1 MGKQNLDDILQQGIH
16 GAKQTKPDERRK
28 FLGTIRE
35 RVVVALTKAEV
46 RKKQI
51 EPEFKQLLETNKG
64 AQIYLN
70 GNMNYSFYSKYIT
83 LADGMKM
90 PYKIVTNKEHDT
102 EYGLVL
108 AYDYAIDKE
117 DITLSKKPN
126 LKLDEA
132 LNENEGTGIFSKV
145 KTLFSKR

>member
-46 RKKQI
+46 RKQQI
-51 EPEFKQLLETNKG
+51 DHEFKQLLEKNKE

-70 GNMNYSFYSKYIT
+70 GNMNYTFYSKYIV
-83 LADGMKM
+83 LADRMKV
-90 PYKIVTNKEHDT
+90 PYKIVTNKEYDS

-117 DITLSKKPN
+117 DISLSKKP
-126 LKLDEA
+126 KVQIEEA
-132 LNENEGTGIFSKV
+132 TNEGTGIFSKV
-145 KTLFSKR
+145 KTLFSKK

>member
-1 MGKQNLDDILQQGIH
+1 VGKQNVDDILQQGIH

-35 RVVVALTKAEV
+35 RVVVVLTKAEV
-46 RKKQI
+46 RSKQI
-51 EPEFKQLLETNKG
+51 EPEFKHVLEKNKG

-70 GNMNYSFYSKYIT
+70 GNMNYTFYSKYIT
-83 LADGMKM
+83 LAEEMQVH
-90 PYKIVTNKEHDT
+90 YKIVTNKEHDS

-117 DITLSKKPN
+117 DISLSKKPN
-126 LKLDEA
+126 LQIEEA
-132 LNENEGTGIFSKV
+132 TKEGTGIFSKV
-145 KTLFSKR
+145 KTLFSKK

>member
-35 RVVVALTKAEV
+35 RVVVALSKAEV

-51 EPEFKQLLETNKG
+51 EPEFKQLLESNKG

-70 GNMNYSFYSKYIT
+70 GNMNYTFYSKYIA
-83 LADGMKM
+83 LADGMKV
-90 PYKIVTNKEHDT
+90 PYKIVTNKEHDS

-117 DITLSKKPN
+117 DISLSKKPIV
-126 LKLDEA
+126 KIEEA
-132 LNENEGTGIFSKV
+132 PHEGTGFFTKV
-145 KTLFSKR
+145 KTLFSKK

>member
-1 MGKQNLDDILQQGIH
+1 MSKQNLDDILQQGIH

-35 RVVVALTKAEV
+35 RVVVALSKAEV

-51 EPEFKQLLETNKG
+51 EPEFKQLLESNKG

-70 GNMNYSFYSKYIT
+70 GNMNYTFYSKYIT
-83 LADGMKM
+83 LAEGMKV
-90 PYKIVTNKEHDT
+90 PYKIVTNKEHDS

-108 AYDYAIDKE
+108 AYDYAIDKQ
-117 DITLSKKPN
+117 DISLSKKPN
-126 LKLDEA
+126 VKIEEA
-132 LNENEGTGIFSKV
+132 PPEGTGIFSKV
-145 KTLFSKR
+145 KMLFSKK